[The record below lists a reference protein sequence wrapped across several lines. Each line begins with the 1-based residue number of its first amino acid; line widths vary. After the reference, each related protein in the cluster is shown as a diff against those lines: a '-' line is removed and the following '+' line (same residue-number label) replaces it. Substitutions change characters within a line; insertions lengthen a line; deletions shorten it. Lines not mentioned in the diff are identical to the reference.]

1 MRFYAKEFPEVGD
14 TVMVTVTRID
24 DMGMRCT
31 LNEYDDITGF
41 ARLVDMKRIRSTRTL
56 NSITRVGRSE
66 MVEVT
71 DVDHERRA
79 VDVSRTIVTAEE
91 REAFEPQYHRAKRVH
106 AALEYVAAEHKVP
119 DLADRL
125 GWPDFDRLVAMCVG
139 IIGLVAE
146 LPTELRE
153 ALIKEVQ
160 NKLVSDTDRV
170 HTIVQ
175 TVDLRCIGSGGIRS
189 IQRAIRAGLAV
200 DPDVC
205 IAVKRCPDYTV
216 RLECR
221 DVREGEARVA
231 AVVAA
236 LKTAI
241 TAEKGGAFAT
251 LVGRRANADASETLR
266 YGPSAEQLLS
276 A

>member
-91 REAFEPQYHRAKRVH
+91 REAGADDRTPRKR
-106 AALEYVAAEHKVP
+106 
-119 DLADRL
+119 R
-125 GWPDFDRLVAMCVG
+125 
-139 IIGLVAE
+139 
-146 LPTELRE
+146 
-153 ALIKEVQ
+153 
-160 NKLVSDTDRV
+160 
-170 HTIVQ
+170 
-175 TVDLRCIGSGGIRS
+175 
-189 IQRAIRAGLAV
+189 
-200 DPDVC
+200 
-205 IAVKRCPDYTV
+205 
-216 RLECR
+216 
-221 DVREGEARVA
+221 
-231 AVVAA
+231 
-236 LKTAI
+236 
-241 TAEKGGAFAT
+241 
-251 LVGRRANADASETLR
+251 
-266 YGPSAEQLLS
+266 
-276 A
+276 